1 MCSAFDLSECCVT
14 SSSWGIVLLLVCCF
28 VYLLTL
34 LAFSSSRQNYEM
46 FSEAVEADTVEQF
59 LKLAWGWRSTL
70 TSFPH
75 PPRVLS
81 ESCCPVSLSLSLS
94 APLAVTTH
102 FQCHNEKCQIS
113 WILLISKDTF
123 PLMHHYAWNQSY
135 SLFMSFFL
143 SIWFLSD
150 LILSIWQASVSA
162 PGPLGINGL
171 SEYAVIRS
179 TNLGC
184 GQLIAG
190 D

>member
-1 MCSAFDLSECCVT
+1 MLCFWFIRVLRYFQQLWDCAAAGLLFCVLINTVGIFFLSTELWNVFRGSGSGYSGTVSETGVRMTEYLNLISPPASCP
-14 SSSWGIVLLLVCCF
+14 IRVLL
-28 VYLLTL
+28 
-34 LAFSSSRQNYEM
+34 SS
-46 FSEAVEADTVEQF
+46 
-59 LKLAWGWRSTL
+59 
-70 TSFPH
+70 
-75 PPRVLS
+75 LS
-81 ESCCPVSLSLSLS
+81 VSLSHS
-94 APLAVTTH
+94 APLAVATH

-123 PLMHHYAWNQSY
+123 PVMHHYAWNQSY